1 MVMAAR
7 PDRYISARLHHPGP
21 RHSAAIRDAGL
32 ENLAKYDQLLH
43 GSARFSIALV
53 VGWMEGSE
61 GWMGWLVT
69 IGWRSWLK
77 PSLREARF
85 QPHNPSA
92 GAHTVQFRG
101 TTIKQFTQLFAKPR
115 KLQVWERGGR
125 YSYSHTPPAIR
136 DHISAPP
143 W

>member
-1 MVMAAR
+1 MMVMAAR

-115 KLQVWERGGR
+115 KLQVWERGR
-125 YSYSHTPPAIR
+125 EVFLLSHPSSYP
-136 DHISAPP
+136 
-143 W
+143 